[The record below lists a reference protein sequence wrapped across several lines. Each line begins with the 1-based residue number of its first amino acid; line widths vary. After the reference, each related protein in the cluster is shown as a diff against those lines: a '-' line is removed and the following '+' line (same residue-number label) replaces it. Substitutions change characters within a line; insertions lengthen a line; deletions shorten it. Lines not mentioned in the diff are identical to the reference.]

1 MTQMDRSRQFADLR
15 QPEVA
20 RRLSATS
27 VLVQPVGAIEQHGP
41 HLPLSTDLLI
51 AQAAAHA
58 AVDAYGEAHDLWILP
73 TLAYSKSNEHAWA
86 PGTIWLSAQTLLA
99 VLDDLGRSVA
109 ATPVRKLA
117 FVNGHGG
124 NSSLLDVAC
133 RDLRQRY
140 DLQTFLLHPS
150 IPPDQGG
157 TSDAGEHGY
166 GIHGGLFETSVVLHL
181 RPELVAMDM
190 AAPHVPVKLA
200 EYARIGFGRAGRIGW
215 LASDFGPSGVIGDP
229 TRATADLG
237 ASLFAA
243 MVQGLGEALG
253 EVARFSFESI
263 GE

>member
-1 MTQMDRSRQFADLR
+1 MTQPDRSRQFADLR
-15 QPEVA
+15 QPEIA
-20 RRLSATS
+20 GRLSATS
-27 VLVQPVGAIEQHGP
+27 VLVQPVGAVEQHGP

-51 AQAAAHA
+51 AQATAQA

-73 TLAYSKSNEHAWA
+73 PLAYSKSNEHAWA

-109 ATPVRKLA
+109 STPVRKLA

-124 NSSLLDVAC
+124 NSSLLDVTC
-133 RDLRQRY
+133 RDLRLRY

-150 IPPDQGG
+150 VPPDQGG
-157 TSDAGEHGY
+157 VSDAGEHGY

-181 RPELVAMDM
+181 RPELVEMGLAV
-190 AAPHVPVKLA
+190 PHVPVKLK

-215 LASDFGPSGVIGDP
+215 LANDFGPSGVIGDP

-237 ASLFAA
+237 ASLFAS

-253 EVARFSFESI
+253 EVARFSFEAI
-263 GE
+263 RE